1 MLEEKNPFDRLE
13 YCIMERST
21 KGCGPWCIRCGFNR
35 YEDMRRNQLPLIMG
49 ENGISRKYVGI
60 K

>member
-1 MLEEKNPFDRLE
+1 MGENNAFVRLE
-13 YCIMERST
+13 YCIIGRCK
-21 KGCGPWCIRCGFNR
+21 KGDGPWCIRCGFNR